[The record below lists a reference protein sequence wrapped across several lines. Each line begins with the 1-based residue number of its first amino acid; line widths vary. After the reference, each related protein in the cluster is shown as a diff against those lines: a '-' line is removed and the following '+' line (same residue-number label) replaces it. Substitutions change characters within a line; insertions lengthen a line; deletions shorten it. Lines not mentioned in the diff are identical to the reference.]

1 MTPDSGRQSKA
12 RLQQTCRNRDARRW
26 DERYDAEREAWLERQ
41 PRQLLLDFAY
51 LLPGEGL
58 ALDAAS
64 GVSANG
70 LFLARRGLKVIALDI
85 SKIALRMAVAR
96 AREEQ
101 LPLEAAVMDL
111 SNPWLP
117 PSFFD
122 VIVNFRFLERATFP
136 VYRQALKPGGLI
148 FFETFMKLD
157 PALPNPEYYL
167 DPGEL
172 LSVFQDYEIL
182 HWEEIKVP
190 AGEHHPPRGTAR
202 LVARKPKSG

>member
-1 MTPDSGRQSKA
+1 LVPDSNKQRKA
-12 RLQQTCRNRDARRW
+12 CKQQTGRNQDAGRW
-26 DERYDAEREAWLERQ
+26 DERYTAERDAWLERQ
-41 PRQLLLDFAY
+41 PRQLLLDFAD
-51 LLPGEGL
+51 LLPGKGR

-70 LFLARRGLKVIALDI
+70 HFLARRGLTVIALDI
-85 SKIALRMAVAR
+85 SEVALHMAVER
-96 AREEQ
+96 ARVEK

-111 SNPWLP
+111 SRPWLP
-117 PSFFD
+117 PGYFD

-136 VYRQALKPGGLI
+136 VYRQALKQGGLI
-148 FFETFMKLD
+148 FFETYLKLD

-182 HWEEIKVP
+182 HWEENQVP
-190 AGEHHPPRGTAR
+190 AGEHHPPRGTAK
-202 LVARKPKSG
+202 LVARKQE